1 MPRRAR
7 LGAPALFL
15 LVLSGTLP
23 QAFAADR
30 DRVVAPVDPTRRVSR
45 AGGRPVWANSQT
57 DTGALPADF
66 PIQHAAIVLARSP
79 ESQLAFEQLLDR
91 QQQPGSPDY
100 HRWLSPVEV
109 GERFG
114 VSPNDIAAVT
124 KWLASEKLQVES
136 VSNSRMLVTFSGS
149 AAAAGAAFGAPID
162 RYMVNGEQR
171 VSITSEPSV
180 PAALAPVI
188 RAVSGLYTVKFHST
202 PRVGG
207 STLPALFPGS
217 SPAYSVDG
225 YHYLTPADFAT
236 IYDLNPV
243 YSNGI
248 NGAGQTIAIIG
259 SSRVDNADIENF
271 QQLFG
276 LPVQDPAVIVPPN
289 GIDPGPPQTTQ
300 VTSASNAQ
308 FEATADVTRASSI
321 APGAAIDL
329 IVSADASYSSSL
341 NVASQYVVD
350 TSPVPA
356 QIMNLSIQYCE
367 SEFGGAPVAALWDT
381 LFSQAAA
388 EGISVFVASGDSG
401 AAGCDQFGFGTT
413 PPASQIET
421 PNAICSSSHVTCV
434 GGTQFADTGD
444 PSQYWSAT
452 NGTNGESA
460 LGYIPEGGWNQPLT
474 SSGSPSVNASG
485 GGVSAYIPTPAW
497 QAGIAPG
504 YQGRYTPDVSFT
516 ASCHDA
522 YILCFAGNGLGCSAG
537 QGQNPLCGTS
547 ATAPDMAGVA
557 ALINQNAGSPQGNL
571 NPALYRLSVTAPSA
585 FHDITVQS
593 SGVTNCD
600 VNVPS
605 MCNNSTPSPT
615 GLTGGL
621 AGYLVGPGYDLVT
634 GLGSIDVANLLAN
647 WASTNTPL
655 PATVTTLTS
664 SGNTAEYSSLVTFSA
679 SVTSSDSTVPMGIVT
694 FMDQAETLGTAELDA
709 SGDATFGTTNFGAS
723 VHFITAVYGG
733 NATVAGSTS
742 APLALGIYYPGCS
755 FSLNSASQTFPAA
768 GGSGVVNVTA
778 GAGCFWAASSP
789 AAWVTL
795 TAPAA
800 GGSSGVVNYAVA
812 ASNGDPRSATL
823 YIAGRPFNI
832 GQLAA
837 TPAITPAGVVNAAS
851 FTANIAPGG
860 LASLFGTNLAEHI
873 YQGAQVLD
881 SNSHFVTS
889 VAGVG
894 VSVNGVNAPLAY
906 VSPAQ
911 INFQVPWETPLSPAV
926 TVQVTRNSV
935 ASNTQQIAIASA
947 ASPSVFLNN
956 YSTSVAWVTGTAA
969 EGCATTQCAVQA
981 GGEYQLWANGLGP
994 KNQAEQD
1001 GVGDDATTID
1011 ALSVVGGTAN
1021 CQLTIGGIAATVDY
1035 CGAAPGLIIDQL
1047 NFTYPAGIAPGAP
1060 VAAVLTIDGAN
1071 GTFLLP
1077 APAAISSPATE

>member
-1 MPRRAR
+1 
-7 LGAPALFL
+7 
-15 LVLSGTLP
+15 
-23 QAFAADR
+23 
-30 DRVVAPVDPTRRVSR
+30 
-45 AGGRPVWANSQT
+45 
-57 DTGALPADF
+57 
-66 PIQHAAIVLARSP
+66 
-79 ESQLAFEQLLDR
+79 
-91 QQQPGSPDY
+91 
-100 HRWLSPVEV
+100 
-109 GERFG
+109 
-114 VSPNDIAAVT
+114 
-124 KWLASEKLQVES
+124 
-136 VSNSRMLVTFSGS
+136 
-149 AAAAGAAFGAPID
+149 
-162 RYMVNGEQR
+162 MVNGEER
-171 VSITSEPSV
+171 ISIASEPSV

-188 RAVSGLYTVKFHST
+188 RAVSGLYTVKLHST
-202 PRVGG
+202 SRVGG
-207 STLPALFPGS
+207 GSLPALFPSS
-217 SPAYSVDG
+217 SPAYTFVNG
-225 YHYLTPADFAT
+225 YHFLTPADFAT
-236 IYDLNPV
+236 IYDLNPA
-243 YSNGI
+243 YSNGT

-259 SSRVDNADIENF
+259 VSRVDNADIEAF
-271 QQLFG
+271 QTLLG
-276 LPVQDPAVIVPPN
+276 LPVQDPTVIVPPS

-300 VTSASNAQ
+300 VTSPSLGQN
-308 FEATADVTRASSI
+308 EATLDVTRAGSV
-321 APGAAIDL
+321 APGATIDL
-329 IVSADASYSSSL
+329 VVSAETETEVEGVTGPLY
-341 NVASQYVVD
+341 VASQYVVD
-350 TSPVPA
+350 TNPVPA
-356 QIMNLSIQYCE
+356 QIMSTSFGVCE
-367 SEFGGAPVAALWDT
+367 GDSNAAFVAAWDT
-381 LFSQAAA
+381 LYSQAAA
-388 EGISVFVASGDSG
+388 EGISVFVCSDDSG
-401 AAGCDQFGFGTT
+401 AAGCDAGGAAAPATQF
-413 PPASQIET
+413 AS
-421 PNAICSSSHVTCV
+421 PNALCASIYATCV
-434 GGTQFADTGD
+434 GGTEFADATN

-452 NGTNGESA
+452 NGANWESA
-460 LGYIPEGGWNQPLT
+460 LGYIPEGGWNDPLT
-474 SSGSPSVNASG
+474 PSGGSPLVLASG
-485 GGVSAYIPTPAW
+485 GGVSAYIPTPGW

-504 YQGRYTPDVSFT
+504 YQGRYTPDVSFS
-516 ASCHDA
+516 ASC
-522 YILCFAGNGLGCSAG
+522 YNGYFLCFAASGYACSSA
-537 QGQNPLCGTS
+537 QGVLYGYDGCGTS
-547 ATAPDMAGVA
+547 ASTPDMAGIA

-615 GLTGGL
+615 SLTGGL

-634 GLGSIDVANLLAN
+634 GLGSIDVANLLAS

-655 PATVTTLTS
+655 SATTTALTS
-664 SGNTAEYSSLVTFSA
+664 NANTAEYNSLVTFSA
-679 SVTSSDSTVPMGIVT
+679 SVTSSDSTLPAGIVT

-709 SGDATFGTTNFGAS
+709 SGNATFGTTNFGAS

-733 NATVAGSTS
+733 TATLAGSTS

-789 AAWVTL
+789 PAWVTL

-800 GGSSGVVNYAVA
+800 GGSSGVVNYTVA
-812 ASNGDPRSATL
+812 ASNGDARSATL

-832 GQLAA
+832 GQLGA

-851 FTANIAPGG
+851 YTANIAPGG
-860 LASLFGTNLAEHI
+860 LASLFGANLADGI
-873 YQGAQVLD
+873 YQGPQVLD
-881 SNSHFVTS
+881 SNGHFVTS

-894 VSVNGVNAPLAY
+894 VSVNGVNAPLTY

-911 INFQVPWETPLSPAV
+911 INFQVPWETPLSAAV

-935 ASNTQQIAIASA
+935 ASNTQQIAIASV

-956 YSTSVAWVTGTAA
+956 YSTGVAWVTGTAA

-1001 GVGDDATTID
+1001 GVGDGATTID

-1047 NFTYPAGIAPGAP
+1047 NFTYPAGIPAGAP
-1060 VAAVLTIDGAN
+1060 VAAALTIGGAT

-1077 APAAISSPATE
+1077 APAAVSSPATE